1 MVEMTLDLIKRSK
14 AEGLVYRYIERNR
27 SVSST
32 MEGPE
37 RILERARDGLGIV
50 VIKDGRKAV
59 VSLANPSEEDIKN
72 GVKKAL
78 DLAKFMEPDDG
89 NVVSDEKDY
98 EEIPGL
104 YDESVEKVDLA
115 DLKEMSLS
123 MVDEARKFDERVKF
137 VRSASVGISV
147 VEEVVGTTKGVLKR
161 VKFSEASASIM
172 CSAVDQSGGS
182 MGYKMKGGRNLKEL
196 SPLEVARLAAKSAVE
211 GLGAEVEKTGIY
223 DIVFDPDAIA
233 MIFFYAYIPFSGENI
248 YKRASFLKPEDIG
261 KKLFSE
267 NLTLM
272 NDPRDPE
279 KLGSIPFDSEGTNTR
294 KFAIV
299 ENGVLKSFLH
309 NLYSA
314 RKLNMKPTGNAFVRS
329 FKSSPGISPVN
340 LHLVANSKRE
350 EIISSVDK
358 GIYVEN
364 VMGVHTS
371 DPVSGRFSIQ
381 ISGKLIENGE
391 FVKPIRGMALSGTL
405 SELLSAI
412 EMVAN
417 DYNHYGPVSGS
428 TVLVRGMSVGGK

>member
-1 MVEMTLDLIKRSK
+1 MVEMILDMIKK
-14 AEGLVYRYIERNR
+14 NGAEGLVYRYVEKSR

-37 RILERARDGLGIV
+37 RILERFRDGIGII

-59 VSLANPSEEDIKN
+59 VSLASPTEEDARR
-72 GVKKAL
+72 GVEKAL
-78 DLAKFMEPDDG
+78 DMTKFTEPDDG

-98 EEIPGL
+98 EDIPGI
-104 YDESVEKVDLA
+104 YDESVENITLS
-115 DLKEMSLS
+115 DLKEISLS
-123 MVDEARKFDERVKF
+123 MVDEAKKFDERIKF

-147 VEEVVGTTKGVLKR
+147 VEETVGTTRGVLKST
-161 VKFSEASASIM
+161 KMSEVSASIM
-172 CSAVDQSGGS
+172 CSAVDEKGGS
-182 MGYKMKGGRNLKEL
+182 MGYKMKGGRSMEEL
-196 SPLEVARLAAKSAVE
+196 DPVGVAKLAAKSAVE

-223 DIVFDPDAIA
+223 DIVFDPDAVA
-233 MIFFYAYIPFSGENI
+233 MMFFYAYLPFSGENV
-248 YKRASFLKPEDIG
+248 YKKSSFLKPDDIG

-267 NLTLM
+267 KLTM
-272 NDPRDPE
+272 INDPRDPK

-294 KFAIV
+294 EFAVV

-314 RKLNMKPTGNAFVRS
+314 KKFGMEPTGNAFVRS
-329 FKSSPGISPVN
+329 FRSSPGISPVN
-340 LHLVANSKRE
+340 LYMKANSKRE
-350 EIISSVDK
+350 DIISSVSK

-371 DPVSGRFSIQ
+371 DPVSGRFSVQ

-391 FVKPIRGMALSGTL
+391 FTKPIRGMALSGTL
-405 SELLSAI
+405 GELLSAV
-412 EMVAN
+412 EMVAD

-428 TVLVRGMSVGGK
+428 TLLVRGMSVGGK

>member
-1 MVEMTLDLIKRSK
+1 MVEIALDFIKKSG
-14 AEGLVYRYIERNR
+14 ADGLVYRYVERSR

-37 RILERARDGLGIV
+37 KILERVRDGLGIV

-59 VSLANPSEEDIKN
+59 VSLANPTEEDVKQ
-72 GVKKAL
+72 GVEKAL
-78 DLAKFMEPDDG
+78 ELAKFTEPDEG
-89 NVVSDEKDY
+89 NVVSDERDY

-104 YDESVEKVDLA
+104 YDESVESVELA

-123 MVDEARKFDERVKF
+123 MVEEAKKYDERIKF
-137 VRSASVGISV
+137 IRSASVGISV
-147 VEEVVGTTKGVLKR
+147 VEEIVGTTRGVLKS
-161 VKFSEASASIM
+161 VKISEASASIM

-182 MGYKMKGGRNLKEL
+182 MGYKMKGGRNLEEL
-196 SPLEVARLAAKSAVE
+196 DPLGVAKLAAKSAVE
-211 GLGAEVEKTGIY
+211 GLGAEVEKTGVY

-233 MIFFYAYIPFSGENI
+233 MIFFYAYIPFSGENV
-248 YKRASFLKPEDIG
+248 YKKSSFLKPEDIG

-267 NLTLM
+267 KLTM
-272 NDPRDPE
+272 VNDPRDPK
-279 KLGSIPFDSEGTNTR
+279 KLGSTPFDSEGTNTK

-314 RKLNMKPTGNAFVRS
+314 KKLGMEPTGNAFVRS

-340 LHLVANSKRE
+340 LYLVANAKRE
-350 EIISSVDK
+350 EIISSVEK
-358 GIYVEN
+358 GIYVES

-371 DPVSGRFSIQ
+371 DPVSGRFSVQ
-381 ISGKLIENGE
+381 ISGKLIEGGK
-391 FVKPIRGMALSGTL
+391 FVKPVRGMALSGTL
-405 SELLSAI
+405 SELLSAV
-412 EMVAN
+412 EMVAD
-417 DYNHYGPVSGS
+417 DYSHYGPVSGS

>member
-1 MVEMTLDLIKRSK
+1 MVEMTLDLIKRSG
-14 AEGLVYRYIERNR
+14 AEGLVYRYIERNK
-27 SVSST
+27 SVSSS

-37 RILERARDGLGIV
+37 KILERVRDGLGIV
-50 VIKDGRKAV
+50 LIKDGRRAV
-59 VSLANPSEEDIKN
+59 VSLANPKEEDVRQ

-78 DLAKFMEPDDG
+78 ELANLTEPDDG
-89 NVVSDEKDY
+89 NVVSDEKDH
-98 EEIPGL
+98 EEIPGI
-104 YDESVEKVDLA
+104 YDESVEKVELA

-123 MVDEARKFDERVKF
+123 MVDEARNFDERIKF

-147 VEEVVGTTKGVLKR
+147 VEETVGTTKGVLKS
-161 VKFSEASASIM
+161 VKISETSSSIM

-182 MGYKMKGGRNLKEL
+182 MGYKMKGGRSLKDL
-196 SPLEVARLAAKSAVE
+196 DPLNVAKLAAKSAVE
-211 GLGAEVEKTGIY
+211 GLGAEVEKTGVY
-223 DIVFDPDAIA
+223 DIVFDPDAVA
-233 MIFFYAYIPFSGENI
+233 MIFFYAYMPFSGENV
-248 YKRASFLKPEDIG
+248 YKRASFLKKEDIG

-267 NLTLM
+267 KLTM
-272 NDPRDPE
+272 INDPRDPE
-279 KLGSIPFDSEGTNTR
+279 KLGSIPFDSEGTNTK

-299 ENGVLKSFLH
+299 ENGVLKSFFH

-314 RKLNMKPTGNAFVRS
+314 RKLGMEPTGNAFIRS

-340 LHLVANSKRE
+340 LYIVANSKRD

-381 ISGKLIENGE
+381 ISGKLIENGK

-405 SELLSAI
+405 SELLSAVD
-412 EMVAN
+412 MVAD
-417 DYNHYGPVSGS
+417 DYVHYGPVSGS
-428 TVLVRGMSVGGK
+428 TLLVRGMSVGGK